1 MQQFINK
8 QQQLSLKLKLVQK
21 ARIAPGKRFIFK
33 ISLLATVTKPAFVR
47 GEN

>member
-33 ISLLATVTKPAFVR
+33 ISYQQQLQSLR
-47 GEN
+47 L